1 MAQNKQS
8 SVEIKIEK
16 RSGRIENFDEDK
28 IVKSVIRAGTKLA
41 VAKEILENVKQRLEK
56 EGSTLVKTST
66 LKEYIREEIDRVNPN
81 VSRTYWE
88 YIKPTQL
95 QKTKG
100 KKIVGQGRARILS
113 KKTGPYDKPGK

>member
-16 RSGRIENFDEDK
+16 RSGRIENFDDDK
-28 IVKSVIRAGTKLA
+28 IAKSVIRAGTKLA
-41 VAKEILENVKQRLEK
+41 VTKEILENVKQRLEK

-66 LKEYIREEIDRVNPN
+66 LKEYIREELDRVNPN

-100 KKIVGQGRARILS
+100 KNIVGQGRARIRS
-113 KKTGPYDKPGK
+113 KKTGPYDKPRK